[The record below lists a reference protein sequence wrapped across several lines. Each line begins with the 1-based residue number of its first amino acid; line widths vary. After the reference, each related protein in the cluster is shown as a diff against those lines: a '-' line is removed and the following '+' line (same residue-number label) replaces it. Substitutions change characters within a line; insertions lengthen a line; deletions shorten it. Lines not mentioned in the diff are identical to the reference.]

1 MRRQRVFET
10 VLWPRHPRGTGRW
23 EAFAIDASLIK
34 GGCQPAERDRTQEG
48 LPPEATGRAV
58 EEYIAVLDDA
68 AFGAA
73 TDVAPKF
80 VSQADPAA
88 RWTGAHGGQAFFA
101 YSTAHLINVDLLAAG
116 PTAAIIDGISALQS
130 GEAIV
135 STVIQSN
142 TQNGHFPHWK
152 LKTGGVIMPD
162 ERLSWVQTIVSG
174 LQHGV
179 AMAGGT
185 IIAPLIMGFDPNLAL
200 FFSGVGTLIFFLVV
214 GGRVPSY
221 LGSSFSF
228 IAVVIAASAYSGHG
242 PNPNLDVALGGIVAA
257 GVLYGIIALIVMQSG
272 VGWVER
278 LMPPVVTGA
287 VVAAIGLNLAPVA
300 VKAVSGSQ
308 FDTCIGLIT
317 VVIVGLV
324 AVSAPGLWRRLPVI
338 IGAIAGY
345 LLYLLLA
352 NVLGLGKPIDYAALA
367 AAPWIGLPKF
377 TAPSFHA
384 NAVFLIAPVAIILV
398 AENLGHIKA
407 IGAMTGR
414 SLDPFLGRAF
424 LGDSLATIVS
434 ALGGGPGVT
443 TYAENIG
450 VMAATR
456 VYSTLLFVV
465 AAVVSIL
472 LGFSPKFGALILSI
486 PAPVIGGLSLV
497 LFGLIAAMAGRI
509 WVENRVDFSNPQ
521 NLIAVATALT
531 AGAGDLTLKFGNF
544 TMGGIGT
551 ATFGAIILYQ
561 IFGWSKAKD

>member
-1 MRRQRVFET
+1 M
-10 VLWPRHPRGTGRW
+10 
-23 EAFAIDASLIK
+23 
-34 GGCQPAERDRTQEG
+34 
-48 LPPEATGRAV
+48 
-58 EEYIAVLDDA
+58 
-68 AFGAA
+68 
-73 TDVAPKF
+73 
-80 VSQADPAA
+80 
-88 RWTGAHGGQAFFA
+88 
-101 YSTAHLINVDLLAAG
+101 
-116 PTAAIIDGISALQS
+116 
-130 GEAIV
+130 
-135 STVIQSN
+135 
-142 TQNGHFPHWK
+142 
-152 LKTGGVIMPD
+152 
-162 ERLSWVQTIVSG
+162 
-174 LQHGV
+174 
-179 AMAGGT
+179 
-185 IIAPLIMGFDPNLAL
+185 
-200 FFSGVGTLIFFLVV
+200 
-214 GGRVPSY
+214 
-221 LGSSFSF
+221 
-228 IAVVIAASAYSGHG
+228 
-242 PNPNLDVALGGIVAA
+242 
-257 GVLYGIIALIVMQSG
+257 
-272 VGWVER
+272 
-278 LMPPVVTGA
+278 
-287 VVAAIGLNLAPVA
+287 
-300 VKAVSGSQ
+300 
-308 FDTCIGLIT
+308 
-317 VVIVGLV
+317 VIVGLV

-509 WVENRVDFSNPQ
+509 WVENRVRFLKPTKPDRRRDGAHGGCRRSDSQVRQLYHGRYWHRDVRCDHPLSNLRLEQSKGLGFCARQRREKHRRLARSPLLTSPQ
-521 NLIAVATALT
+521 TLVQSCLENSTSQFAGLGCGATA
-531 AGAGDLTLKFGNF
+531 
-544 TMGGIGT
+544 IGSSRSGLET
-551 ATFGAIILYQ
+551 VTSSRLLRASAPQRRTRSTPAAI
-561 IFGWSKAKD
+561 

>member
-1 MRRQRVFET
+1 
-10 VLWPRHPRGTGRW
+10 
-23 EAFAIDASLIK
+23 
-34 GGCQPAERDRTQEG
+34 
-48 LPPEATGRAV
+48 
-58 EEYIAVLDDA
+58 
-68 AFGAA
+68 
-73 TDVAPKF
+73 
-80 VSQADPAA
+80 
-88 RWTGAHGGQAFFA
+88 
-101 YSTAHLINVDLLAAG
+101 
-116 PTAAIIDGISALQS
+116 
-130 GEAIV
+130 V
-135 STVIQSN
+135 STVAPAK
-142 TQNGHFPHWK
+142 GEDRYFPHWK
-152 LKTGGVIMPD
+152 LKTGGVIMPE
-162 ERLSWVQTIVSG
+162 ERLPWPQTIVSG

-185 IIAPLIMGFDPNLAL
+185 IIAPLIMGFDPNVAL
-200 FFSGVGTLIFFLVV
+200 LFSGVGTLIFFLVV

-221 LGSSFSF
+221 LGSSFAF
-228 IAVVIAASAYSGHG
+228 VAVVIAASAYSGQG
-242 PNPNLDVALGGIVAA
+242 PNPHLDVALGGIVAA
-257 GVLYGIIALIVMQSG
+257 GVLYGIIALIVIQLG

-300 VKAVSGSQ
+300 VKAVSGSG
-308 FDTCIGLIT
+308 FDASVGLVT

-352 NVLGLGKPIDYAALA
+352 NVLGLGKPVDYTALA

-414 SLDPFLGRAF
+414 SLDPYLGRAF
-424 LGDSLATIVS
+424 LGDGLATIVS
-434 ALGGGPGVT
+434 ALGCGPGVT

-472 LGFSPKFGALILSI
+472 LGFSPKFGALIQSI
-486 PAPVIGGLSLV
+486 PGPVIGGLSLV

-509 WVENRVDFSNPQ
+509 WGENRVDFSDPQ
-521 NLIAVATALT
+521 NLITVAVALT

-561 IFGWSKAKD
+561 IFGWSKAKE

>member
-1 MRRQRVFET
+1 M
-10 VLWPRHPRGTGRW
+10 
-23 EAFAIDASLIK
+23 
-34 GGCQPAERDRTQEG
+34 
-48 LPPEATGRAV
+48 
-58 EEYIAVLDDA
+58 
-68 AFGAA
+68 
-73 TDVAPKF
+73 
-80 VSQADPAA
+80 
-88 RWTGAHGGQAFFA
+88 
-101 YSTAHLINVDLLAAG
+101 
-116 PTAAIIDGISALQS
+116 
-130 GEAIV
+130 
-135 STVIQSN
+135 
-142 TQNGHFPHWK
+142 
-152 LKTGGVIMPD
+152 
-162 ERLSWVQTIVSG
+162 
-174 LQHGV
+174 
-179 AMAGGT
+179 
-185 IIAPLIMGFDPNLAL
+185 
-200 FFSGVGTLIFFLVV
+200 
-214 GGRVPSY
+214 
-221 LGSSFSF
+221 
-228 IAVVIAASAYSGHG
+228 
-242 PNPNLDVALGGIVAA
+242 AA

-472 LGFSPKFGALILSI
+472 LGFSPKCGALILSI